1 MASPLPGIELGHW
14 QDPDGITGC
23 TVLLPK
29 AGAMRAGVH
38 VGGGSPGT
46 RETDLLEP
54 TRSVQE
60 IHGLLLTGGSAFGL
74 DAASGVMRYLREQGL
89 GFDVGVA
96 RVPIVPAAVIF
107 DLPIG
112 SPAAFPDHAAGYAA
126 CQAATDDEAR
136 QGTIGAGYGA
146 VIGKILG
153 PSGAVK
159 SGLGLAGSVETDAV
173 RVGALAVVNAGGDVL
188 GRDGSIIAG
197 TRQGGG
203 FLDSSAFLRTGRT
216 MERVMPR
223 ALTNTT
229 LVAVATSARMDKVAL
244 TFLARQAHDGLA
256 RALSP
261 AHTGFDGDTAFALS
275 TGGDEVDANV
285 VAAIA
290 VDLVAEAIRNAVR
303 AATGVGGVPAI
314 AELKQGSLP

>member
-1 MASPLPGIELGHW
+1 MASPLPGIKLGHW
-14 QDPDGITGC
+14 QDPEGITGC
-23 TVLLPK
+23 TVLLP
-29 AGAMRAGVH
+29 ASGAMRAGVH

-54 TRSVQE
+54 TRAVGE
-60 IHGLLLTGGSAFGL
+60 VHALLLTGGSAFGL
-74 DAASGVMRYLREQGL
+74 DAASGVVRYLRDQGR

-107 DLPIG
+107 DLAIG
-112 SPAAFPDHAAGYAA
+112 SPAAFPDNAAGYVA
-126 CQAATDDEAR
+126 CQAASEDEAR
-136 QGTIGAGYGA
+136 QGTVGAGYGA

-159 SGLGLAGSVETDAV
+159 GGLGLASSVETDAV
-173 RVGALAVVNAGGDVL
+173 RVGAIAVVNAGGDVL
-188 GRDGSIIAG
+188 DRDGRIVAG
-197 TRQGGG
+197 TRQGDG
-203 FLDSSAFLRTGRT
+203 FLDSAAFLRTGRT

-223 ALTNTT
+223 MLTNTT

-275 TGGDEVDANV
+275 TGDDEVDPNV

-303 AATGVGGVPAI
+303 AATGVGGIPAI
-314 AELKQGSLP
+314 AELEPGG